1 MAFGRGSWSRA
12 FCMFAMC
19 LEAVFIAIFWH
30 WSGACDYNRFFLW
43 KLLFGMSGF

>member
-30 WSGACDYNRFFLW
+30 WSGACDYNRFFCGSYCLA
-43 KLLFGMSGF
+43 